1 MPAADAPFTYPHTLT
16 CHPTGTPEAPVHP
29 AAAGDR
35 PCCSS
40 NKRSL
45 TASPWASA
53 AGRGQ
58 PWNGVLS
65 GEDRRARA
73 LLVRSA
79 CVAPFRARQRTGGRA
94 EAAPAAPPAR
104 LPPFRPRAA
113 AQGSCGGRSCDDQ
126 ELGLLA
132 VVGWA
137 DATENGRAGCAPIW
151 ASSPT
156 CVPQPTPKNSAS
168 RVARCPPRAPLD
180 QQSSNGVAIAPGGR
194 ALCAAASARYL
205 GGTTRPSSS
214 I

>member
-1 MPAADAPFTYPHTLT
+1 MCEAQRLPRVEMPAVDASRRMPAADAPVTYPHTLT
-16 CHPTGTPEAPVHP
+16 CHPTGTPKAPVHP

-73 LLVRSA
+73 LLVRST

-104 LPPFRPRAA
+104 LPLLQPRAA
-113 AQGSCGGRSCDDQ
+113 ARAAVADDRATIKSSAFLRSWA
-126 ELGLLA
+126 GLTPRKTGEPVAHLS
-132 VVGWA
+132 
-137 DATENGRAGCAPIW
+137 GRAPRRACPNR
-151 ASSPT
+151 SP
-156 CVPQPTPKNSAS
+156 
-168 RVARCPPRAPLD
+168 R
-180 QQSSNGVAIAPGGR
+180 
-194 ALCAAASARYL
+194 
-205 GGTTRPSSS
+205 TRPPE
-214 I
+214 